1 MKRHVWWLLA
11 ATGFLLLQTGTAVAS
26 DRVDPALPKDVQVL
40 QEDAWGR
47 TVSGI
52 RFITPAG
59 WGTET
64 TGRFILMQAPADDA
78 RIAIL
83 DADAG
88 TAEHAIAQAWKAYR
102 PAGAPTLRNSRD
114 RPLRNG
120 WSSIHGYTYESA
132 EDPGRFLRAQLL
144 HAGDTW
150 LVVIIDIPA
159 AVMDR
164 REPQITR
171 VLSSLRPKTFVPE
184 TLAGRQV
191 QALDA
196 ARIASLVQF
205 VEDARVRLGI
215 PGIGLGVVQ
224 DGEVKYAGGLGIR
237 EIGGDEKVDAS
248 TRFLTAS
255 ITKPLTSLML
265 AKLVDAGK
273 LAWDAPVAQLLPS
286 FKVGDAALTQ
296 RLRVR
301 HLLCACSGIPAQ
313 DMEGAFSGDEMS
325 ANDVLGVLAGIKP
338 TARIGELYQYSNL
351 MAVAGGYLGGHVAH
365 AGLPLDQ
372 AYDRVMQELVFDP
385 LGMAATTFDFD
396 VAMQGNFAAP
406 HATTIDGDTV
416 VADMGINRMSIPM
429 RPDGGAWSNVHDL
442 SRYLQMELAGGLLT
456 DGRRY
461 IGTEALQERLKGQV
475 ARGGVEQW
483 YGMGLK
489 TDRRLGIL
497 QVTHGG
503 SMPGYQAEVTWIP
516 ESNAGYVL
524 LMNADAGVQLR
535 GVFVDRFLE
544 LLFDLEPKAVA
555 ALEALPPQIQAER
568 KEHRTALVV
577 PLAAQ
582 ALQALAPV
590 YAHPVLGTIRVVAE
604 GANTWFDVGGW
615 RTQVASVASEGGIVL
630 ESITPGTAGF
640 RFTASTVG
648 GARALILDD
657 GQRSYTFL
665 EGDRAAPVVKPH
677 DADAPACLH
686 GATERAQSEAWRVAI
701 TSRP

>member
-11 ATGFLLLQTGTAVAS
+11 ATGLLLLQTGATAAS
-26 DRVDPALPKDVQVL
+26 GRADPSFPKDAQVL

-47 TVSGI
+47 TVSGV

-59 WGTET
+59 WSAEAS
-64 TGRFILMQAPADDA
+64 GRLVLMQVPADDA
-78 RIAIL
+78 RIAIV
-83 DADAG
+83 DVDAG
-88 TAEHAIAQAWKAYR
+88 TAEQAIAQAWNVYR
-102 PAGAPTLRNSRD
+102 PVSAPALRNSHD

-144 HAGDTW
+144 HGGDTW
-150 LVVIIDIPA
+150 IAVIIDIPA
-159 AVMDR
+159 TVMDR
-164 REPQITR
+164 REPQVTR
-171 VLSSLRPKTFVPE
+171 VLSSLRAKAYVPE
-184 TLAGRQV
+184 TLVGKKV
-191 QALDA
+191 QTLDA
-196 ARIASLVQF
+196 ERIASLVQF
-205 VEDARVRLGI
+205 VEDARIRLGI
-215 PGIGLGVVQ
+215 PGIGLGIVQ

-237 EIGGDEKVDAS
+237 EIGSDEKVDAS

-273 LAWDAPVAQLLPS
+273 LEWDAAAAQVLPF

-301 HLLCACSGIPAQ
+301 HMLCACSGIPAQ
-313 DMEGAFSGDEMS
+313 DMEGIFSGDEMS
-325 ANDVLGVLAGIKP
+325 ANDVLGVLADIKP
-338 TARIGELYQYSNL
+338 TAHIGELYQYSNL

-365 AGLPLDQ
+365 AALPLDQ
-372 AYDRVMQELVFDP
+372 AYDRAMQELVFEP

-396 VAMQGNFAAP
+396 VAMQGNFASP
-406 HATTIDGDTV
+406 HATTIDGDSMV
-416 VADMGINRMSIPM
+416 VDMGINRMSIPM
-429 RPDGGAWSNVHDL
+429 RPDGGAWSNVDDL
-442 SRYLQMELAGGLLT
+442 TRYLQMELAGGRLA

-461 IGTEALQERLKGQV
+461 IGTAALQERLKGQV

-503 SMPGYQAEVTWIP
+503 SMPGYQAEMTWLP

-524 LMNADAGVQLR
+524 LTNADAGVELR
-535 GVFVDRFLE
+535 NVFVDRFRE
-544 LLFDLEPKAVA
+544 LLFDLEPEAEA
-555 ALEALPPQIQAER
+555 ALAAMPPR
-568 KEHRTALVV
+568 MDSDRREHRATLTV
-577 PLAAQ
+577 PLATET
-582 ALQALAPV
+582 LRALAPV
-590 YAHPVLGTIRVVAE
+590 YAHPVLGRIRIVTE
-604 GANTWFDVGGW
+604 GADTWFDVGGW
-615 RTQVASVASEGGIVL
+615 RTQVALVASDGGIVL

-640 RFTASTVG
+640 RFTVSTVE
-648 GARALILDD
+648 GARALVLDD

-665 EGDRAAPVVKPH
+665 EGDRSVPAVELH
-677 DADAPACLH
+677 DADASCLAARC
-686 GATERAQSEAWRVAI
+686 G
-701 TSRP
+701 